1 VPADFEFGSRLPVL
15 MTEKDAVKCREFAD
29 SAFFS
34 VPVRAEL
41 PEAFWIALLDR
52 LPPRGAVA

>member
-1 VPADFEFGSRLPVL
+1 
-15 MTEKDAVKCREFAD
+15 MTEKDAVKCGPFAG
-29 SAFFS
+29 AQHYL

-52 LPPRGAVA
+52 L